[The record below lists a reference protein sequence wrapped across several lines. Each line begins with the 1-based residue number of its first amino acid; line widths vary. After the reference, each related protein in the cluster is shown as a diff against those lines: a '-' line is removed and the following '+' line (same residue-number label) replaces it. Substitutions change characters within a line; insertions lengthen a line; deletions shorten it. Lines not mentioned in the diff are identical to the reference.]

1 MPCWLTTA
9 KMNDIDSE
17 LTLLKERMAA
27 LEEKKR
33 IEAEKR
39 ANPMKILEEFIDEK
53 KKQIENNRYSKSL
66 PLARFYDKEKISYL
80 EPILTVLLDI
90 QNRLKILESK
100 NTAVSLDTEH
110 SVQ

>member
-1 MPCWLTTA
+1 
-9 KMNDIDSE
+9 MNTIDSE
-17 LTLLKERMAA
+17 LTLLKQRMAA
-27 LEEKKR
+27 LEAEKQR
-33 IEAEKR
+33 MATLEAEKR

-53 KKQIENNRYSKSL
+53 KKHIENNRYSKSV
-66 PLARFYDKEKISYL
+66 PLARFYDQEKVSYL

-100 NTAVSLDTEH
+100 NTAVSLNTEH